1 MPGLLNSVEEA
12 TMDRKFVIR
21 GYTDIADFPVLYDD
35 HTYSLEEASVKA
47 KEYLLEKGLLSKI
60 IIYEEDEGAEGKATK
75 FICKNKFGRLEEIGS
90 WFRR

>member
-1 MPGLLNSVEEA
+1 MSGLLNSVEEA

-47 KEYLLEKGLLSKI
+47 KEYLQEKGLLSKV
-60 IIYEEDEGAEGKATK
+60 IIYEEDEGEEGKATK
-75 FICKNKFGRLEEIGS
+75 FICKNKFGKLEEIGS
-90 WFRR
+90 SFRR